1 LCCPREMS
9 HEHTQASFYSVAV
22 VATWLRWPGRRP
34 RVHTQAHTHCR
45 GGGDVVEALRE
56 MSQKPHTSTHTHPLP
71 KSLLLP
77 FWQLPRDPLF
87 AVDMLKQLE
96 G

>member
-1 LCCPREMS
+1 
-9 HEHTQASFYSVAV
+9 
-22 VATWLRWPGRRP
+22 
-34 RVHTQAHTHCR
+34 
-45 GGGDVVEALRE
+45 VVEALRE